1 MLVTM
6 VSSLH
11 EIYNSTYDSLA
22 DRILFPFLFLLSI
35 ALIAEL
41 SASLLD
47 SILASSSSEIH
58 DSHFEVQ
65 RQSALNVL
73 MLFEFMSVSTLVQSS
88 PTCGI

>member
-11 EIYNSTYDSLA
+11 EIYNSTYDLLA

-65 RQSALNVL
+65 RQSALKVL
-73 MLFEFMSVSTLVQSS
+73 TL
-88 PTCGI
+88 